1 MCPQYRPGIFV
12 DTEDP
17 DAVSGFNVILPK
29 MIVTIFGKI
38 DPIIVDTNA
47 GLIAAEAERELKV
60 FGMGLESRYIN

>member
-1 MCPQYRPGIFV
+1 M